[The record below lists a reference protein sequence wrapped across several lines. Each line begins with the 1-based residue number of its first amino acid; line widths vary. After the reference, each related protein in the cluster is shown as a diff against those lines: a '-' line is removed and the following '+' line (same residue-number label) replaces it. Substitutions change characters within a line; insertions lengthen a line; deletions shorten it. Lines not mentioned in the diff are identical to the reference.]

1 MNVPFLDVRRSYLEL
16 KTEIDSAIGAVLE
29 GGMYILGPEVDAFE
43 REWAEFC
50 EARHAVGTGNGL
62 DALRLALEALD
73 VGPGDEVIVPSH
85 TFVATWLAVSH
96 CGATPVPVEPAPGA
110 FNIDPGQIE
119 NAITPRTRVIL
130 PVHLYGQPCDLEPI
144 LTLARR
150 HGLKVVEDAAQA
162 HGARYRG
169 KRLGSHGD
177 VVCWSFYPAK
187 NLGAMG
193 DGGAI
198 TTNDPALAERIRT
211 LSNYGSREK
220 YRNLLRGHN
229 SRLDPIQA
237 AILRVKLR
245 HLDAWNQRR
254 RDIARHYLQQ
264 LSDENL
270 GLEETP
276 AWSEAVWHLFVVRH
290 ARRDQLRERLAADG
304 VETLIHYPIPPHRQA
319 AFQDLGIASQRL
331 PMACTIANEVLSL
344 PIGPHLNS
352 TEADRVVCM
361 TRTALATLA

>member
-1 MNVPFLDVRRSYLEL
+1 M
-16 KTEIDSAIGAVLE
+16 
-29 GGMYILGPEVDAFE
+29 
-43 REWAEFC
+43 
-50 EARHAVGTGNGL
+50 
-62 DALRLALEALD
+62 
-73 VGPGDEVIVPSH
+73 
-85 TFVATWLAVSH
+85 
-96 CGATPVPVEPAPGA
+96 
-110 FNIDPGQIE
+110 
-119 NAITPRTRVIL
+119 
-130 PVHLYGQPCDLEPI
+130 
-144 LTLARR
+144 TLARR

-245 HLDAWNQRR
+245 HLNAWNQRR

-264 LSDENL
+264 LSDENPVIVVPDS
-270 GLEETP
+270 GSETGSSP
-276 AWSEAVWHLFVVRH
+276 
-290 ARRDQLRERLAADG
+290 G
-304 VETLIHYPIPPHRQA
+304 KP
-319 AFQDLGIASQRL
+319 
-331 PMACTIANEVLSL
+331 
-344 PIGPHLNS
+344 
-352 TEADRVVCM
+352 
-361 TRTALATLA
+361 RTPEG